1 MLRGT
6 GQHNFFNMVYDF
18 FGYGVDINEQMS
30 YNYRRHL
37 NCVFHVYIKYILS
50 DEIEKESMEF
60 QLKDMAHNTHLTS
73 LKLCLNTIR
82 SLYAENF
89 LKYIQNKFGLTL
101 EEYELVVGR
110 RGIEDNIISAP
121 IGYNLGECIIFFTHL
136 YIAYQTLEHSWAC
149 SKEIVDKYITSME
162 KSMNI
167 SSHLS
172 SAISGLCRDALNL
185 YYNIHDVDK
194 VESFVLENIK
204 KTFKPEYLLQRGD
217 ILDDVNRIEPHN
229 VTPKLLFTKQC
240 CSGQD
245 LENLIDKAFY
255 SIPDGVYANSRY
267 DLEYLSELPEFRQI
281 DDEIMTWET
290 TGMFPM
296 TIQASSHHTIIK
308 MGIVFAIMQRMQ
320 NSGLAVYLCEP
331 RPYAYYY
338 LTLIMSKGINDVLLS
353 AERIRLIRKNLN
365 YFTCIIR
372 RKSENDV
379 EVEKFIDLLLISDIL
394 STPQIADLAPDLETD
409 VFSCNNLLRSKYKNY
424 SQSELIAEGK
434 KNHNT
439 LFRLISK
446 NELSETFYY
455 LSEFNE

>member
-1 MLRGT
+1 
-6 GQHNFFNMVYDF
+6 
-18 FGYGVDINEQMS
+18 
-30 YNYRRHL
+30 
-37 NCVFHVYIKYILS
+37 
-50 DEIEKESMEF
+50 
-60 QLKDMAHNTHLTS
+60 
-73 LKLCLNTIR
+73 
-82 SLYAENF
+82 
-89 LKYIQNKFGLTL
+89 
-101 EEYELVVGR
+101 
-110 RGIEDNIISAP
+110 
-121 IGYNLGECIIFFTHL
+121 
-136 YIAYQTLEHSWAC
+136 
-149 SKEIVDKYITSME
+149 
-162 KSMNI
+162 
-167 SSHLS
+167 
-172 SAISGLCRDALNL
+172 
-185 YYNIHDVDK
+185 
-194 VESFVLENIK
+194 
-204 KTFKPEYLLQRGD
+204 
-217 ILDDVNRIEPHN
+217 
-229 VTPKLLFTKQC
+229 
-240 CSGQD
+240 
-245 LENLIDKAFY
+245 
-255 SIPDGVYANSRY
+255 
-267 DLEYLSELPEFRQI
+267 
-281 DDEIMTWET
+281 
-290 TGMFPM
+290 
-296 TIQASSHHTIIK
+296 